1 MPRPEKQRMVHSPP
15 LFNSFKPT
23 GVGRSSLVPIMLSLD
38 EYEAIRLADYHGH
51 DHAEAAEMM
60 EISRSTFTRLID
72 KARGKVAKFL
82 INGANLTIAG
92 GNIHF
97 RGNIIRCIDCEH
109 MFNTDFEQTL
119 TECPSCGSK
128 NLIDIAGGYGHGRC
142 CNNHGKGH
150 GPGTPQGHGHGGG
163 RRN

>member
-23 GVGRSSLVPIMLSLD
+23 GIGRNKLIPVSLSLD
-38 EYEAIRLADYHGH
+38 EYEAVRLADYLGL

-72 KARGKVAKFL
+72 KARSKVSKF
-82 INGANLTIAG
+82 IVEGTELTIGG

-97 RGNIIRCIDCEH
+97 RGNIIRCLDCEH
-109 MFNTDFEQTL
+109 MFNTGFDNIF
-119 TECPSCGSK
+119 TECPACGSTK
-128 NLIDIAGGYGHGRC
+128 LLDTAGGYGHGRC
-142 CNNHGKGH
+142 CNNSRQGEMQGQRHG
-150 GPGTPQGHGHGGG
+150 QRHGG
-163 RRN
+163 RNN

>member
-23 GVGRSSLVPIMLSLD
+23 GVARNKLVPIMLSLD
-38 EYEAIRLADYHGH
+38 EYEAVRLADYHGL

-72 KARGKVAKFL
+72 KARLKVSKFL
-82 INGANLTIAG
+82 VDGAELSIEG

-97 RGNIIRCIDCEH
+97 RGNIIRCMDCEH
-109 MFNTDFEQTL
+109 MFNTSFERAFTV
-119 TECPSCGSK
+119 CPSCGSTR
-128 NLIDIAGGYGHGRC
+128 LVDIAGGYGHGRC
-142 CNNHGKGH
+142 CSEKG
-150 GPGTPQGHGHGGG
+150 TGHGHGRGHGG
-163 RRN
+163 RNH